1 MKYSEMAQRVIYN
14 VTANYVWRLQNGT
27 IQLDEFDGVP
37 LTKKHQEG
45 LIKAMEKELDN
56 MADLEHDIIG
66 ELTTIYDEML
76 NNPKDT

>member
-14 VTANYVWRLQNGT
+14 VTANYVWSLQNGT